1 MKYTLLLTLFLLSS
15 CSQKPIESFFEK
27 LNILVIKKNVIK
39 SNILNINTTR
49 THEGGAYIPKEAIHC
64 KLGNC
69 EIKELKQVEVGANTA
84 LPRTPILKYEP
95 NHPDANKEGYVA
107 YPNINLEEEKEKLEQ
122 INLAISFL
130 LKDMP
135 VKHSY
140 FFSDDAQDL
149 FQKYPDLSSALNFK
163 ALIEE

>member
-1 MKYTLLLTLFLLSS
+1 MRYTVLFMIILSS

-39 SNILNINTTR
+39 NNIQNINTTR
-49 THEGGAYIPKEAIHC
+49 SPEGGVYIPKEATHC
-64 KLGNC
+64 KKGIC
-69 EIKELKQVEVGANTA
+69 EIKELKQGGVGANTSQ
-84 LPRTPILKYEP
+84 PRSPILKYEP
-95 NHPDANKEGYVA
+95 NHPDANKTGYVA

-130 LKDMP
+130 LKEMP
-135 VKHSY
+135 VKPRY
-140 FFSDDAQDL
+140 FFSAKAQSL
-149 FQKYPDLSSALNFK
+149 FQKYPELSRAYNFK